1 FLAGDA
7 PFLTKRYGRHG
18 PFRGLLSA
26 LEALVRPHVAPV
38 SVAPAVGDS
47 QIIEV
52 AVDGL
57 EGAGPLQVEDYICIF
72 QQPRTAEHNLIF
84 LQNQTHAAQ
93 VPNDRLDPVLR
104 STRQRLVF
112 VGEID
117 FRLNAAPSLG
127 NVVTAKHVRES
138 QKGKANVLI
147 VNVGQLRLGEVVAV
161 YSDIHQHAGRAGQ
174 TPRRVTHILGRA
186 LDHPN

>member
-1 FLAGDA
+1 MVCALRASVESPPAPRSAFLAGDA

-38 SVAPAVGDS
+38 SVAPAVGNS
-47 QIIEV
+47 QIFEV

-117 FRLNAAPSLG
+117 FRLNAARSLG
-127 NVVTAKHVRES
+127 NVVTGKHVREA
-138 QKGKANVLI
+138 QTGKANVLI
-147 VNVGQLRLGEVVAV
+147 
-161 YSDIHQHAGRAGQ
+161 
-174 TPRRVTHILGRA
+174 
-186 LDHPN
+186 

>member
-1 FLAGDA
+1 VFFPADDPARQLRKRRNPCRQSAKLAWSVLSELRVESPPAPRSAFLAGDA

-26 LEALVRPHVAPV
+26 LQALVRPHVAPV
-38 SVAPAVGDS
+38 SVATAVGNS

-112 VGEID
+112 VGE
-117 FRLNAAPSLG
+117 
-127 NVVTAKHVRES
+127 
-138 QKGKANVLI
+138 
-147 VNVGQLRLGEVVAV
+147 
-161 YSDIHQHAGRAGQ
+161 
-174 TPRRVTHILGRA
+174 
-186 LDHPN
+186 